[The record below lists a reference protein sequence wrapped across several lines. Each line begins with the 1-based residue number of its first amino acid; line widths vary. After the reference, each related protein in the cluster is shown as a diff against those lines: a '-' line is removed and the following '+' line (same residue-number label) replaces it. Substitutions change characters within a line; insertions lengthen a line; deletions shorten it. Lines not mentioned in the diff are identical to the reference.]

1 MDYITKLSKE
11 VEASDFNTYE
21 ACLEA
26 ALQKCFIFIK

>member
-1 MDYITKLSKE
+1 MDYTTKLSKE
-11 VEASDFNTYE
+11 TVISIHKYE